1 MVTLDKQII
10 FDNHK
15 NEYYCEYFSPEIKT
29 FIDNQENSDELHFPI
44 ELIQKIS
51 ITVPTDFNDKRKNG
65 ENDSYICNLIR
76 NDSIDDFI
84 VYINRNNIYQLTAL
98 SLHQFLKQI
107 NFC

>member
-1 MVTLDKQII
+1 MVTIDKQII
-10 FDNHK
+10 LDNHK

-29 FIDNQENSDELHFPI
+29 FIDNQENSDELHFPT
-44 ELIQKIS
+44 ELIQKIQ

-84 VYINRNNIYQLTAL
+84 VYININNI
-98 SLHQFLKQI
+98 
-107 NFC
+107 